1 MFFLDAHG
9 SLHIVFNPL
18 STLDELYTDLEEAID
33 GYSVLQQA
41 YLISN
46 PHLPSTFF
54 DGTSILNVQ
63 TNFYCQIEQDLFVF
77 TYLAFKFLVSDVPG
91 APLYG

>member
-1 MFFLDAHG
+1 MFFLNAHG

-18 STLDELYTDLEEAID
+18 STLDELFTDLEEAID

-46 PHLPSTFF
+46 PHLPCTFL
-54 DGTSILNVQ
+54 DGTSIFDMQ
-63 TNFYCQIEQDLFVF
+63 SNFSCQSAQDLFVF
-77 TYLAFKFLVSDVPG
+77 SYLAFLVSDVPDAALCG
-91 APLYG
+91 